1 AEALAGIER
10 LTPGGSALLFGVTG
24 SGKTL
29 VYLEAVRRV
38 LAQGRGAIVLVPEIG
53 LTPQTVSRLR
63 GAFGDE
69 VAVLHSGL
77 SDGER
82 ADAWRLLRRG
92 ERRVAGVGRADGIAP
107 GAQLWIH
114 ALRLWRGSRK
124 WASWRSMRTTMRATR
139 TERRHAIIPA
149 R

>member
-24 SGKTL
+24 SGKTR
-29 VYLEAVRRV
+29 VSREAVRRA
-38 LAQGRGAIVLVPEIG
+38 LARGRGAIVLVPEIG

-63 GAFGDE
+63 GAFGDQ

-82 ADAWRLLRRG
+82 ADAWGVLRRG
-92 ERRVAGVGRADGIAP
+92 ERRVAVAARSAVFAP
-107 GAQLWIH
+107 VWDLGLIVLDEEHETSYKNGEA
-114 ALRLWRGSRK
+114 
-124 WASWRSMRTTMRATR
+124 
-139 TERRHAIIPA
+139 
-149 R
+149 